1 MNGKN
6 NETNNAQLSFKEKIK
21 MYNNQS
27 LPSNI
32 KNNMNN
38 EKNINNLEKKSNIN
52 QFRNTLQTFNN
63 NNIVAN
69 EYSKIENKLKI
80 ENEKIFKSNNEEDE
94 KKSEIKNKFELS
106 NLQNKKMTQ
115 KRKSRIINPFIVDDI
130 NSKNP
135 LKKEENLI
143 ERIKKLNYNDKNINE
158 KIENKY
164 LNKEEKNIKH
174 KKSEKKNVKDK
185 AKYIGEVKE
194 NLYSLDVNN
203 ISSKR
208 RFTIFNSNKNKLHT
222 LKNIDNMN
230 KSKECNINKFNNN
243 ENDIFSRKRYSIKVP
258 TNKPLFNKEKLIN
271 FSPKEAHK
279 ISIKKSNSPKNNALN
294 KKSINSKNK
303 NPFINDYENNN
314 FIHQNPKKKTINLKK
329 DDTKKNEF
337 LENRI
342 KTNTVYITKN
352 TNTKKEKV
360 EEVLLEEIP
369 ISLDTK
375 LNSFCKAFIVSSIP
389 KDNMTLIEN
398 AEEEKSSCGHEEC
411 SHLPAIEPRLIYK
424 YPEKDSKELEITNN
438 LGYFCFPNYIKL
450 CIHDDESKIIPEK
463 NIQTC
468 LTNQIGDRYYTMMFH
483 FFVKISVKA
492 FYDQYKVAK
501 EIKEKIE
508 LIKKSKNIEYIY
520 IPYCIGLISKYT
532 FFWQMN
538 ICLESIFL
546 TLCNPNI
553 KYEEFKE
560 VLNYLINSVPSPY
573 INTSIHFPIPNC
585 SHLIE
590 LYPCFYQ
597 DIQVN
602 LTTPITL
609 VDHLTPN
616 NILILLRLLLMEQ
629 KILLISSDFNIL
641 TQVSLNLISLMYPFS
656 WVNVYIPII
665 TSKIVRYLES
675 FLPFFSGMHKNL
687 YEKEKIK
694 DILYKCHNDLY
705 IFDIDQNLLEIS
717 KNIEGKNKVN
727 SLKYLNSHVP
737 NFPKKIE
744 DLMMSQLAILKSYYK
759 NSKDKSKMYN
769 YNKREVIISNCIK
782 MKEIFIQA
790 FIELFFEYKKYLSI
804 IGDIPIFNTKSFIKD
819 KKESEK
825 SFFNSFTNT
834 QIFQIFI
841 QNSSNYINNNNRN
854 QKYYFDELI
863 EEYCSKRKNNDK
875 KTQKNYY
882 IILNNEF
889 ENKMNKHLFKTS
901 KIYYTKLSN
910 LKLFEKINASLK
922 DKKGLNYITI
932 LKSLLNKDFKYHNL
946 LNVDGKL
953 KNNYKII
960 NHNLTVFDN
969 LSSEKTKNIKYYS
982 YFMTEEELAEK
993 EINLEQNIKK
1003 VENKQEE
1010 KKINNDENRDDNK
1023 IKNDI
1028 SKKEKE
1034 KIELEQE
1041 SIRDNIDAK
1050 VRKIFRSEKIDI
1062 KKDSEILLS
1071 STETE
1076 YGKNYFLSLFT
1087 LNNKVKQVKFLN
1099 EDSYKILFEVI
1110 TKSLLKLSLKNSKD
1124 KVFAM
1129 RLMKTFSYYKI
1140 LKEKEEIS
1148 FISKIID
1155 YLSSKSFKLFQDEK
1169 FWEMWFED
1177 ELKEIDKELLDQ
1189 LKAMSED
1196 KENVYYYIDEEDEKV
1211 IQFKNK
1217 GKLYIKELI
1226 KYMSQV
1232 KKGKSFILTIVGT
1245 LCDKYIQIDE
1255 FKSKIV
1261 SEIMA
1266 IGKEKSKK

>member
-1 MNGKN
+1 
-6 NETNNAQLSFKEKIK
+6 
-21 MYNNQS
+21 
-27 LPSNI
+27 
-32 KNNMNN
+32 
-38 EKNINNLEKKSNIN
+38 
-52 QFRNTLQTFNN
+52 
-63 NNIVAN
+63 
-69 EYSKIENKLKI
+69 
-80 ENEKIFKSNNEEDE
+80 
-94 KKSEIKNKFELS
+94 
-106 NLQNKKMTQ
+106 
-115 KRKSRIINPFIVDDI
+115 
-130 NSKNP
+130 
-135 LKKEENLI
+135 
-143 ERIKKLNYNDKNINE
+143 
-158 KIENKY
+158 
-164 LNKEEKNIKH
+164 
-174 KKSEKKNVKDK
+174 
-185 AKYIGEVKE
+185 
-194 NLYSLDVNN
+194 
-203 ISSKR
+203 
-208 RFTIFNSNKNKLHT
+208 
-222 LKNIDNMN
+222 
-230 KSKECNINKFNNN
+230 
-243 ENDIFSRKRYSIKVP
+243 
-258 TNKPLFNKEKLIN
+258 
-271 FSPKEAHK
+271 
-279 ISIKKSNSPKNNALN
+279 
-294 KKSINSKNK
+294 
-303 NPFINDYENNN
+303 
-314 FIHQNPKKKTINLKK
+314 
-329 DDTKKNEF
+329 
-337 LENRI
+337 
-342 KTNTVYITKN
+342 
-352 TNTKKEKV
+352 
-360 EEVLLEEIP
+360 
-369 ISLDTK
+369 
-375 LNSFCKAFIVSSIP
+375 
-389 KDNMTLIEN
+389 
-398 AEEEKSSCGHEEC
+398 
-411 SHLPAIEPRLIYK
+411 
-424 YPEKDSKELEITNN
+424 
-438 LGYFCFPNYIKL
+438 
-450 CIHDDESKIIPEK
+450 
-463 NIQTC
+463 
-468 LTNQIGDRYYTMMFH
+468 
-483 FFVKISVKA
+483 
-492 FYDQYKVAK
+492 
-501 EIKEKIE
+501 
-508 LIKKSKNIEYIY
+508 
-520 IPYCIGLISKYT
+520 
-532 FFWQMN
+532 
-538 ICLESIFL
+538 
-546 TLCNPNI
+546 
-553 KYEEFKE
+553 
-560 VLNYLINSVPSPY
+560 
-573 INTSIHFPIPNC
+573 
-585 SHLIE
+585 
-590 LYPCFYQ
+590 
-597 DIQVN
+597 
-602 LTTPITL
+602 
-609 VDHLTPN
+609 
-616 NILILLRLLLMEQ
+616 
-629 KILLISSDFNIL
+629 
-641 TQVSLNLISLMYPFS
+641 
-656 WVNVYIPII
+656 
-665 TSKIVRYLES
+665 
-675 FLPFFSGMHKNL
+675 
-687 YEKEKIK
+687 
-694 DILYKCHNDLY
+694 
-705 IFDIDQNLLEIS
+705 
-717 KNIEGKNKVN
+717 
-727 SLKYLNSHVP
+727 
-737 NFPKKIE
+737 
-744 DLMMSQLAILKSYYK
+744 
-759 NSKDKSKMYN
+759 
-769 YNKREVIISNCIK
+769 
-782 MKEIFIQA
+782 
-790 FIELFFEYKKYLSI
+790 
-804 IGDIPIFNTKSFIKD
+804 
-819 KKESEK
+819 
-825 SFFNSFTNT
+825 
-834 QIFQIFI
+834 
-841 QNSSNYINNNNRN
+841 
-854 QKYYFDELI
+854 
-863 EEYCSKRKNNDK
+863 
-875 KTQKNYY
+875 
-882 IILNNEF
+882 
-889 ENKMNKHLFKTS
+889 MNKHLFKTS

>member
-1 MNGKN
+1 M
-6 NETNNAQLSFKEKIK
+6 S
-21 MYNNQS
+21 
-27 LPSNI
+27 
-32 KNNMNN
+32 
-38 EKNINNLEKKSNIN
+38 
-52 QFRNTLQTFNN
+52 
-63 NNIVAN
+63 
-69 EYSKIENKLKI
+69 
-80 ENEKIFKSNNEEDE
+80 
-94 KKSEIKNKFELS
+94 
-106 NLQNKKMTQ
+106 Q
-115 KRKSRIINPFIVDDI
+115 KRKSKIINPFIVDDI
-130 NSKNP
+130 KSKNP

-143 ERIKKLNYNDKNINE
+143 ERIKKLNYTEKNINE

-164 LNKEEKNIKH
+164 LNKEEKNLKH
-174 KKSEKKNVKDK
+174 KKSEKNNIKDK
-185 AKYIGEVKE
+185 KQYIGDVKE
-194 NLYSLDVNN
+194 NLSSLDVNN
-203 ISSKR
+203 ISYKR
-208 RFTIFNSNKNKLHT
+208 RFTIFNSNKNKVHT

-230 KSKECNINKFNNN
+230 KSKEFNLNTFNNN
-243 ENDIFSRKRYSIKVP
+243 ENDNFSRKRYSIKVSN
-258 TNKPLFNKEKLIN
+258 NKPLFNKEKLIN
-271 FSPKEAHK
+271 FSPKEVHK
-279 ISIKKSNSPKNNALN
+279 ISIKKSNSPKNNNLN
-294 KKSINSKNK
+294 AKSINSKNK
-303 NPFINDYENNN
+303 NPFTNDKEKNN

-329 DDTKKNEF
+329 DDIKKNEYI
-337 LENRI
+337 ENRI

-360 EEVLLEEIP
+360 EEVLLEEIS
-369 ISLDTK
+369 INSDTK
-375 LNSFCKAFIVSSIP
+375 INSFCKAFIASSIP
-389 KDNMTLIEN
+389 KDNMTLVEN
-398 AEEEKSSCGHEEC
+398 TEEEKSSCGHEEC

-450 CIHDDESKIIPEK
+450 CLHDDESKIIPEK

-468 LTNQIGDRYYTMMFH
+468 LTNQVGDRYYIMMFH
-483 FFVKISVKA
+483 FFIKISLED
-492 FYDQYKVAK
+492 FYDKYKVLN

-508 LIKKSKNIEYIY
+508 LIKDTKNIEYIY

-546 TLCNPNI
+546 TLRNSNV
-553 KYEEFKE
+553 KYEELKE
-560 VLNYLINSVPSPY
+560 VLNYLINSIPSPY

-597 DIQVN
+597 DMQVN

-609 VDHLTPN
+609 LEHLTPE

-629 KILLISSDFNIL
+629 KILLISGDYNIL

-656 WVNVYIPII
+656 WINVYIPII
-665 TSKIVRYLES
+665 TSKILKYLES
-675 FLPFFSGMHKNL
+675 FLPFFFGMHKTL
-687 YEKEKIK
+687 YDKEKIK
-694 DILYKCHNDLY
+694 EILYKCHKDLY
-705 IFDIDQNLLEIS
+705 IFDIEQNLFEIS
-717 KNIEGKNKVN
+717 RNIKGKNKVN

-744 DLMMSQLAILKSYYK
+744 DLILSQLAILKSYYK
-759 NSKDKSKMYN
+759 NSKDKGKMYN

-804 IGDIPIFNTKSFIKD
+804 IGDIPIFNTKSYIKD
-819 KKESEK
+819 KTENEQ
-825 SFFNSFTNT
+825 SFFNTFTNT

-841 QNSSNYINNNNRN
+841 QNSSNYMNNNNKN

-863 EEYCSKRKNNDK
+863 EEYCSIRKLQDEK
-875 KTQKNYY
+875 PQKNYY
-882 IILNNEF
+882 LILNDEF
-889 ENKMNKHLFKTS
+889 EKKMNKHLFKTS

-910 LKLFEKINASLK
+910 LKLFETINARLK
-922 DKKGLNYITI
+922 DKKGLNYINL
-932 LKSLLNKDFKYHNL
+932 LKTSLNKDFKYHNL

-953 KNNYKII
+953 KNNCKFI
-960 NHNLTVFDN
+960 NYNLTIFDN
-969 LSSEKTKNIKYYS
+969 LTSDKNKNIKNYY
-982 YFMTEEELAEK
+982 YYMTEEELAEK
-993 EINLEQNIKK
+993 ELNSEVKLKNS
-1003 VENKQEE
+1003 ENKEE
-1010 KKINNDENRDDNK
+1010 ENKRNDDENKDDNK

-1028 SKKEKE
+1028 SEKEKE
-1034 KIELEQE
+1034 KIELEHE
-1041 SIRDNIDAK
+1041 TIRDNIDAK
-1050 VRKIFRSEKIDI
+1050 VRKIFRAEKIDI
-1062 KKDSEILLS
+1062 KKDSEALLS

-1110 TKSLLKLSLKNSKD
+1110 TKSLLKLSLKNSKE

-1129 RLMKTFSYYKI
+1129 KLMKTFSYYKI
-1140 LKEKEEIS
+1140 MKEKEEIS
-1148 FISKIID
+1148 FINKIIE
-1155 YLSSKSFKLFQDEK
+1155 YLSSKSFKLLQEEK

-1177 ELKEIDKELLDQ
+1177 ELKEIDQDLFDQ

-1196 KENVYYYIDEEDEKV
+1196 KDVYYFIDEEDEKV
-1211 IQFKNK
+1211 IEFKNK

-1226 KYMSQV
+1226 KHMNQV
-1232 KKGKSFILTIVGT
+1232 KKGKSFILSIVGT
-1245 LCDKYIQIDE
+1245 LCDKYIQIDK
-1255 FKSKIV
+1255 FKSQIV

-1266 IGKEKSKK
+1266 IEKEKSKK